1 MKPNGTKPMNH
12 LDTPKEIKQ
21 VAGWSA
27 GLGVLLIGLGLL
39 AIVLPFFATLTVTF
53 LLAWIFAIG
62 GVAKLI
68 DAYQHRRSGRT
79 GVKVLTGVLSLLL
92 GILLFANPLQGILS
106 ITLVLGIVV
115 FIEGAIEVV
124 LAFQMRPDANW
135 AWVLVSG
142 ILSVILGVLIWSQW
156 PSNAPWILGVLV
168 GVSLLTTGLWTL
180 MISLAARSRAS
191 QLERN

>member
-1 MKPNGTKPMNH
+1 
-12 LDTPKEIKQ
+12 
-21 VAGWSA
+21 
-27 GLGVLLIGLGLL
+27 
-39 AIVLPFFATLTVTF
+39 
-53 LLAWIFAIG
+53 
-62 GVAKLI
+62 
-68 DAYQHRRSGRT
+68 
-79 GVKVLTGVLSLLL
+79 
-92 GILLFANPLQGILS
+92 
-106 ITLVLGIVV
+106 VLGIVV

-135 AWVLVSG
+135 AWVLASG

-180 MISLAARSRAS
+180 IISLAARSRAS